1 MLDNL
6 NIKMTD
12 DRTVKNSG
20 LRHEGAK
27 DHTKPIVDNVS
38 DMHLPGVAY
47 GSNENDNRE
56 WYGSTSL
63 TLNPDGTYNL
73 SGQLPG
79 IYLRGDPHN
88 YDFHI
93 VFGVK
98 SDEGSTLFFEHSM
111 VIGSPNLQNYIWNR
125 HGSNATLKD
134 NFASFAKKHD
144 WHASWGLK
152 LSASQPP
159 GLAPAPSSGG
169 GGSSG
174 PSVGDVL
181 GDVAT
186 GLGILLSFF

>member
-1 MLDNL
+1 MVS
-6 NIKMTD
+6 MTD
-12 DRTVKNSG
+12 DRQIKNSG
-20 LRHEGAK
+20 LRHEDKK
-27 DHTKPIVDNVS
+27 DPTKPIVDGLN
-38 DMHLPGVAY
+38 DLHLPGVGY
-47 GSNENDNRE
+47 GTNENDNRE
-56 WYGSTSL
+56 WYGSANL

-98 SDEGSTLFFEHSM
+98 SDEGSTLFFKQSM
-111 VIGSPNLQNYIWNR
+111 VIGSANLQNYIWDKQGKND
-125 HGSNATLKD
+125 TLKD

-144 WHASWGLK
+144 WHFSCGLA
-152 LSASQPP
+152 LSRVQPP
-159 GLAPAPSSGG
+159 GVSTPSSSG

-174 PSVGDVL
+174 PSVGDVI
-181 GDVAT
+181 GDVAA

>member
-1 MLDNL
+1 MPDTPT
-6 NIKMTD
+6 IKMTN
-12 DRTVKNSG
+12 DRTVKNGG
-20 LRHEGAK
+20 LHHEDKK
-27 DHTKPIVDNVS
+27 DASKPIVDNDVK
-38 DMHLPGVAY
+38 MHLPGVVY
-47 GSNENDNRE
+47 GKNENENKE
-56 WYGSTSL
+56 WYGSSSL

-93 VFGVK
+93 VFGIK
-98 SDEGSTLFFEHSM
+98 SAEGSTLFFKQSM
-111 VIGSPNLQNYIWNR
+111 VISSPNLQNYVWNKQ
-125 HGSNATLKD
+125 GKNSTLKD

-144 WHASWGLK
+144 WHASWGLA

-159 GLAPAPSSGG
+159 GLTPAPSNGG

-186 GLGILLSFF
+186 GLGILLSFL